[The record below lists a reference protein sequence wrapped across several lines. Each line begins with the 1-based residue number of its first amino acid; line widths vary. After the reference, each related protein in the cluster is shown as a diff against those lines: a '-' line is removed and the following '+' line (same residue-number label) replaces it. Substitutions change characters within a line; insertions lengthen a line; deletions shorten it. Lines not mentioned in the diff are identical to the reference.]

1 MKLYIY
7 LVQELAALG
16 TVTLQKRNVRMK
28 NVPNGCDQRV
38 CRPPSLNSH
47 GMAV

>member
-7 LVQELAALG
+7 TVQELAALG

-28 NVPNGCDQRV
+28 NVPNGCDQ
-38 CRPPSLNSH
+38 SLNSH